1 MYGAYRGV
9 PLGGLEW
16 VMPLVAGDLLA
27 GSGLGGV
34 CGLLQ
39 RDVIGCRNGRGIG
52 WGVYSLLGAFL
63 GEELLGG

>member
-1 MYGAYRGV
+1 
-9 PLGGLEW
+9 
-16 VMPLVAGDLLA
+16 MPLVAGDLLA